1 MLDVMSAYKGNP
13 SRPQMRTLALSTLSG
28 ARPLLRL
35 GLLAGLA
42 CLANAVLAGSYTPP
56 TPPPSP
62 APGRYPVGYDPDNRA
77 RPPAAFPASSILLS
91 KPMYP
96 PASPLDYLTRGE
108 AKAARWSPPLG
119 YDPAV
124 RPPLR
129 RTDFPN
135 TLPEACPAP
144 DCDLDPSIH
153 ICTGIWMGR
162 TIIDRRC
169 LKLDSD
175 GLRGGGTHQAS
186 TDIL

>member
-1 MLDVMSAYKGNP
+1 MKAYKGSP
-13 SRPQMRTLALSTLSG
+13 SRPQMRALALTALSG

-77 RPPAAFPASSILLS
+77 RPAAFPASSILLS

-96 PASPLDYLTRGE
+96 PASPPDYLPLSRGHG
-108 AKAARWSPPLG
+108 KASRWEPPAG
-119 YDPAV
+119 YDPTR

-129 RTDFPN
+129 RTDDL
-135 TLPEACPAP
+135 TLDDSQQCDKQTASDTCALP
-144 DCDLDPSIH
+144 DCELDPTIH

-169 LKLDSD
+169 LKL
-175 GLRGGGTHQAS
+175 G
-186 TDIL
+186 

>member
-1 MLDVMSAYKGNP
+1 
-13 SRPQMRTLALSTLSG
+13 MRTLALSTLSG
-28 ARPLLRL
+28 ARALLRL

-77 RPPAAFPASSILLS
+77 RPPAAFPASSILRS

-96 PASPLDYLTRGE
+96 PALPPDYLPLSRSHGE
-108 AKAARWSPPLG
+108 PSRWEPPLG
-119 YDPAV
+119 YDPARR

-129 RTDFPN
+129 RTDYAAK
-135 TLPEACPAP
+135 ACPAP
-144 DCDLDPSIH
+144 ECDLDPSIH

-169 LKLDSD
+169 LKLGGD
-175 GLRGGGTHQAS
+175 GLRRGGAHQAS